1 MGVVGKN
8 WKSREDIEKMTPS
21 QLVSWFLI
29 SSYCYYEVGR
39 SIMSDP
45 SFDYLV
51 KRLKEE
57 WDNTD
62 HPHKEL
68 ITESHLNATTG
79 YDIDY
84 PTIVRMSG
92 NELLREIKNNLNKS

>member
-1 MGVVGKN
+1 MSYIGDN
-8 WKSREDIEKMTPS
+8 WKSREDVEEMTPN

-29 SSYCYYEVGR
+29 SSYCYYDVGR
-39 SIMSDP
+39 SIMSDQ

-51 KRLKEE
+51 QRLKEE
-57 WDNTD
+57 WHNVD

-68 ITESHLNATTG
+68 ITESHLEATTG

-92 NELLREIKNNLNKS
+92 NEFLKGLTKKNE

>member
-1 MGVVGKN
+1 MTHQANN
-8 WKSREDIEKMTPS
+8 WKSIEDVEEMTVD

-29 SSYCYYEVGR
+29 SSYCYYEVGKP
-39 SIMSDP
+39 IMADQ

-51 KRLKEE
+51 RRLKEG
-57 WDNTD
+57 WDEVT

-68 ITESHLNATTG
+68 ITESHLDATTG

-84 PTIVRMSG
+84 PTIVRMTG
-92 NELLREIKNNLNKS
+92 NEFLKGLIKE